1 MRLLESLKIEP
12 DTRVILRTDY
22 NVSVV
27 NGKVQDDFRI
37 KSSLQ
42 TIEYLLERKAK
53 IIIMSHMGRPKGRD
67 RSLSLKPI
75 AEHLGILLD
84 KKGLFFGDVESALSG
99 IEDMRPGDVAMLEN
113 LRFFPGEEAS
123 DKKFAHELSKLG
135 DVYVDDAFAVAH
147 RKHTSVFLLPRLL
160 PPAAGFLIQKEVSVL
175 DDILLVRK
183 PPVVFILGGAKV
195 ETKVKIFVKLL
206 HKLDAVCVGGLL
218 ANSILAAKG
227 IAVGKSRY
235 EDIEQYVE
243 EFDITDKRL
252 HLPLDVIVSKDPSG
266 RSPVRTAA
274 IGDVKNDEI
283 ILDAGPDTVKL
294 FSKVIEDAGTVVWNG
309 PLGAFEVKKFGK
321 ATRDLAKEL
330 KNTGA
335 RVIVG
340 GGDLVRAI
348 HEAGAEKS
356 IYYQSTGGGA
366 MLEYLAEG
374 TLPALEVLQ

>member
-53 IIIMSHMGRPKGRD
+53 IIIMSHMGRPEGRD

-75 AEHLGILLD
+75 ADHLGILLD
-84 KKGLFFGDVESALSG
+84 KKVLFFGDVESALSG

-266 RSPVRTAA
+266 RSPIRTAA
-274 IGDVKNDEI
+274 VGDVKDDEI

>member
-84 KKGLFFGDVESALSG
+84 KKVLFFGDVESALSG

-309 PLGAFEVKKFGK
+309 PLGAFEIKKFGK
-321 ATRDLAKEL
+321 ATRDLAEEL
-330 KNTGA
+330 KNTKA
-335 RVIVG
+335 RVIIG
-340 GGDLVRAI
+340 GGDIVRAI

-374 TLPALEVLQ
+374 TLPALEALK

>member
-84 KKGLFFGDVESALSG
+84 KKVLFFGDVESALSG